1 MAIPTPE
8 RFRIKDLAKRWGMIE
23 DDVLEQIRAGHFKHL
38 IVYKHG
44 LSGGVTAHY
53 FIDHAVAPARDTV
66 SIRPAFQIP
75 YSTARS
81 CHRERSAYIHSIEDF
96 PWPDTESTLYIPRE
110 EVEAFEKEHGIHP
123 DRKIPKVKATETVA
137 QPKSDAKPA
146 PTGPPWREIAKT
158 IYKEIANEHKNLSME
173 GYSEMVHEAMV
184 QRHKAGDASVLQGGL
199 KVPPASTI
207 RRQALT
213 NIRGVRGPKKMLE
226 RLR

>member
-123 DRKIPKVKATETVA
+123 DRNIPKVKATETVA
-137 QPKSDAKPA
+137 QPKLGATPA
-146 PTGPPWREIAKT
+146 SSGQAWIPKAREIGIEIVKDLAK
-158 IYKEIANEHKNLSME
+158 KHKCQNQNQIAKKVRVEME
-173 GYSEMVHEAMV
+173 KRKG
-184 QRHKAGDASVLQGGL
+184 AGEPGVTG
-199 KVPPASTI
+199 
-207 RRQALT
+207 
-213 NIRGVRGPKKMLE
+213 RGVRIPSEGTIKRHALKGLV
-226 RLR
+226 LRQE